1 MKTSDGRVAF
11 VAVGWKRS
19 CLPSFPPNVEVVCS
33 SFEGMTSLDRRR
45 FLSLTGTAGV
55 AAVAGCLG
63 NDDGSG
69 DGGDGGD
76 GNGDGGDGN
85 GDGGDGNGDGGDG
98 SSVEERSIEIGTLLP
113 ASGQLAGIGSTMVDA
128 ADLAFS
134 TVDEES
140 EYFDVDATF
149 GDSQSTP
156 EDGISAANNLANA
169 GVPAVIGG
177 ASTNVHI
184 SAAEQVFV
192 PNGMCACSPSATA
205 VTITDIEDDDLL
217 YRTTPSDALQG
228 RAMAQYSTQELGSQ
242 TAATLH
248 VNDDYGQALSAS
260 FASAFEDAGGS
271 MQREVS
277 YETSASSYT
286 SRIEQ
291 ALQGDPDLLAVI
303 GYAESGIQLFRD
315 YYAQY
320 SADQDILTVDG
331 LDTARVPNEVGQSM
345 DNVVGTTPLSDGPGK
360 ETFASMY
367 REAFDASPGPFNAQ
381 TFDAAAVLM
390 LANAA
395 AGENDGNAI
404 KGEMRAVANEGEM
417 TVSAENLAA
426 GVDAAAEGEDVV
438 YEGASSL
445 VSFDENG
452 DLTTG
457 AYEVWKYA
465 PDTERG
471 IETVTEIVIE

>member
-69 DGGDGGD
+69 DG
-76 GNGDGGDGN
+76 

-205 VTITDIEDDDLL
+205 AP
-217 YRTTPSDALQG
+217 PSSVSEMPNLTASSSS
-228 RAMAQYSTQELGSQ
+228 AKKGSSGSP
-242 TAATLH
+242 
-248 VNDDYGQALSAS
+248 DRSAS
-260 FASAFEDAGGS
+260 
-271 MQREVS
+271 
-277 YETSASSYT
+277 
-286 SRIEQ
+286 
-291 ALQGDPDLLAVI
+291 
-303 GYAESGIQLFRD
+303 
-315 YYAQY
+315 
-320 SADQDILTVDG
+320 
-331 LDTARVPNEVGQSM
+331 
-345 DNVVGTTPLSDGPGK
+345 
-360 ETFASMY
+360 
-367 REAFDASPGPFNAQ
+367 
-381 TFDAAAVLM
+381 
-390 LANAA
+390 
-395 AGENDGNAI
+395 
-404 KGEMRAVANEGEM
+404 
-417 TVSAENLAA
+417 
-426 GVDAAAEGEDVV
+426 
-438 YEGASSL
+438 
-445 VSFDENG
+445 
-452 DLTTG
+452 
-457 AYEVWKYA
+457 
-465 PDTERG
+465 
-471 IETVTEIVIE
+471 